1 MDNTYQFDDEHP
13 MIIYKRLKALRFPK
27 EKFDRIP
34 YILFKYIFDH
44 NIINQIRMRATLFE
58 MVLEL
63 FKMQEYIPHEIFI
76 NTAHLIYHDF
86 KEIDYS
92 KLISSILRGFYEE
105 KLLDE
110 VTLFISQLISIER
123 FG

>member
-1 MDNTYQFDDEHP
+1 
-13 MIIYKRLKALRFPK
+13 
-27 EKFDRIP
+27 
-34 YILFKYIFDH
+34 
-44 NIINQIRMRATLFE
+44 

-63 FKMQEYIPHEIFI
+63 FQMLEYVPQEILL
-76 NTAHLIYHDF
+76 NTARLVYCDY

-110 VTLFISQLISIER
+110 VR
-123 FG
+123 

>member
-1 MDNTYQFDDEHP
+1 MGDVLEISNNYQFDDEHS
-13 MIIYKRLKALRFPK
+13 MLIYKRLKALRFPK

-34 YILFKYIFDH
+34 YILFKFIFDH

-110 VTLFISQLISIER
+110 VLS
-123 FG
+123 